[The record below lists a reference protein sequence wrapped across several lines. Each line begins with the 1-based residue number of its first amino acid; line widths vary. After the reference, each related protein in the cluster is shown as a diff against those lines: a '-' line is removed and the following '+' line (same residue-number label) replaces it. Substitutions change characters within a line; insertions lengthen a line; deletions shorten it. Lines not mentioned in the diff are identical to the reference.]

1 MGAWGPAAL
10 LAWSVGL
17 PVAML
22 SGTLANQGGPGVA
35 QSMGGHPADQRLT
48 ELAQKAAAAVGVP
61 PPQHVFEI
69 PRREP
74 NAFAA
79 SGFGSSAA
87 TVAVTSGL
95 RDLLTTR
102 ELSAVLAHE
111 MGHLRHHDVGRNMH
125 VAVAVAGLGG
135 IYETGRILASSRSD
149 QRDDDTD
156 DSGQYLGLG
165 LMALG
170 LGAQGVARVVQLCAS
185 RGAELRAD
193 LAAADA
199 FGAESLI
206 TALRKIDDAA
216 SRRPSDLRSDPA
228 GQQMAFAM
236 ISDGA
241 SPKSDMKP
249 SFFDRIE
256 RSLRTHPP
264 IEERIIALE
273 RAAAS
278 GIVPSRPRDD
288 SWW

>member
-1 MGAWGPAAL
+1 
-10 LAWSVGL
+10 
-17 PVAML
+17 
-22 SGTLANQGGPGVA
+22 
-35 QSMGGHPADQRLT
+35 
-48 ELAQKAAAAVGVP
+48 
-61 PPQHVFEI
+61 
-69 PRREP
+69 
-74 NAFAA
+74 
-79 SGFGSSAA
+79 
-87 TVAVTSGL
+87 
-95 RDLLTTR
+95 
-102 ELSAVLAHE
+102 
-111 MGHLRHHDVGRNMH
+111 MH

-135 IYETGRILASSRSD
+135 IYETGRLLASSRSD

-206 TALRKIDDAA
+206 TALQKIDDAA

-241 SPKSDMKP
+241 SPKSDKKP
-249 SFFDRIE
+249 SFFDRIG

-278 GIVPSRPRDD
+278 GIVPSRPHDG